1 MMDKRI
7 MVKVFVVLL
16 MVVGACW
23 ACRCKEDLLYDPPL
37 EEERVAIEAILGR
50 LNQTTK
56 ELKSY
61 EGKIEYLFRQPL
73 FDSKTLR
80 KGVLYYEKSGEKS
93 KLRINFKTL
102 KEDDEKERKE
112 KNEYIFDG
120 VWLTRIDYQIK
131 TVEVRQLTEPNKPM
145 DAFELASRNFPII
158 GFSKIEE
165 LEEQF
170 EIKLV
175 EQVEGEA
182 SGFIKMGLKVRPGSI
197 YEDNYTSVD
206 FWIDEELC
214 LPAKIITT
222 STEDEIYEIELVKP
236 KINKGINKNVFEF
249 KIPKGFSKEVIPL
262 KKED

>member
-7 MVKVFVVLL
+7 IVKVFIVLL
-16 MVVGACW
+16 VVVPACW
-23 ACRCKEDLLYDPPL
+23 ACECRKDLLYDPPL
-37 EEERVAIEAILGR
+37 KEERVAIEAILER

-80 KGVLYYEKSGEKS
+80 KGDLYYEKSEGKS

-112 KNEYIFDG
+112 RNEYIFDG
-120 VWLTRIDYQIK
+120 VWLTRIDYETKNVQ
-131 TVEVRQLTEPNKPM
+131 VHQLTEPNEPM

-165 LEEQF
+165 LKEQF
-170 EIKLV
+170 EIRLIA
-175 EQVEGEA
+175 QAEGEE
-182 SGFIKMGLKVRPGSI
+182 SGFVKLGLKVLPGSI
-197 YEDNYTSVD
+197 YEDNYTSVE
-206 FWIDEELC
+206 FWIDEKLC
-214 LPAKIITT
+214 LPAKIITM

-236 KINKGINKNVFEF
+236 KINKGIKKKVFEF
-249 KIPKGFSKEVIPL
+249 KIPKGFSREVVPL
-262 KKED
+262 KK